1 MSFFCIVNLKPFI
14 MNKSK
19 KYRVRV
25 LVGGRHPYEYI
36 IENLIWSDALDRFLF
51 YVRMNLEMDLSFRCV
66 NIFLGKKCI
75 KMFVSYD

>member
-1 MSFFCIVNLKPFI
+1 

-25 LVGGRHPYEYI
+25 LVGGRHSYEHI
-36 IENLIWSDALDRFLF
+36 IENLSWSDALDRFLF

-75 KMFVSYD
+75 KMFVSHE